1 MAIQTDKKIQEAKQ
15 LVAIEINQMNST
27 LHGVNQL
34 NENNNNPLILDCQ
47 PGFYKKN
54 TQITNEFDTKNN
66 YNNM

>member
-47 PGFYKKN
+47 PGFYKKTHKSQMN
-54 TQITNEFDTKNN
+54 LI
-66 YNNM
+66 YYIIL